1 MTESARKNV
10 RATPISHG
18 KYPAYLHKMTSKV
31 TFDCKRFCDISRI
44 QWGLW
49 LSVNEIFQCVMCC
62 LGHMEILKLF

>member
-18 KYPAYLHKMTSKV
+18 KYPAYLHKMTSKA
-31 TFDCKRFCDISRI
+31 TFDCKRFCEISRI

-49 LSVNEIFQCVMCC
+49 LSVNEIF
-62 LGHMEILKLF
+62 